1 MFILLLCRISWRIKH
16 FPIGNIW
23 DMVECNLVVIFMLW
37 SFICLSKDF
46 NVYLRF
52 CLDVVVHF
60 FLFRK
65 LLFMK
70 FSVNK
75 KKKSNVYARNYGMI
89 LCVYYIKW
97 SMSEER
103 NCLKDKHML
112 TLVDSEMVLYCKFAL
127 DGLIL
132 IDVCSVSFFYNLQ
145 KWVPYSITVF

>member
-1 MFILLLCRISWRIKH
+1 
-16 FPIGNIW
+16 
-23 DMVECNLVVIFMLW
+23 
-37 SFICLSKDF
+37 
-46 NVYLRF
+46 
-52 CLDVVVHF
+52 
-60 FLFRK
+60 
-65 LLFMK
+65 MK

-75 KKKSNVYARNYGMI
+75 KKKSNVYARNYGVV

-132 IDVCSVSFFYNLQ
+132 IDVCSVSFFNNLQ
-145 KWVPYSITVF
+145 KWVPYSITVFQFTYILLIQKWEMFSVLSQPIKGEHMMIFMNILMVYVMTKGILGFVFITIYFNAIMLPQI